1 MLICSLDE
9 TSPGMTLAAPVSH
22 PDQPGQYLLKR
33 GYALEESVIARLRD
47 LGVEAVYVDYP
58 GLDDLDKHLAV
69 QLSPERQ
76 NIYRQIKETIRANER
91 NAKPTV
97 SYTDYYAGTRQLV
110 LTLMSQGQNPIYL
123 DQMSRMGDD
132 AIGHATAVA
141 HLSLL
146 LGIKLERYLIDQRH
160 RLPPQHAREVVNLGV
175 AGMLHDMGKLK
186 LPDMLRTHH
195 GVNPPKNP
203 SEAAEWEN
211 HPRYSYE
218 LVHDGMEPSGASA
231 VLHHHQHFDGSGFPV
246 TQHRDGTSSRLEGQ
260 KIHVFAR
267 ILLAADLYD
276 QLTIAARGQK
286 RRSNVEILHLMR
298 TAYNGWVDPEVIRIL
313 QAVCPPFPPGSMVQ
327 LSDGTSAV
335 IVRVDGARPY
345 RPMVRRLGADGATL
359 DDPINLSESGAPAIR
374 SIGGTAIESFL
385 PAGV

>member
-1 MLICSLDE
+1 
-9 TSPGMTLAAPVSH
+9 MTLAVPVVH
-22 PDQPGQYLLKR
+22 PDQPGQDLLKR
-33 GYALEESVIARLRD
+33 GYVLEQSVIARLRD

-58 GLDDLDKHLAV
+58 GLEDLDKHLAV
-69 QLSPERQ
+69 NLSPERQ

-123 DQMSRMGDD
+123 DQMSRMSGD

-146 LGIKLERYLIDQRH
+146 LGIKLERYLIDQRQ
-160 RLPPQHAREVVNLGV
+160 RLSPQHAREVVNLGV

-186 LPDMLRTHH
+186 LPEALRSYH
-195 GVNPPKNP
+195 GIDPPMDP
-203 SEAAEWEN
+203 AAAEEWEK

-218 LVHDGMEPSGASA
+218 LVHDGIEPSGASA
-231 VLHHHQHFDGSGFPV
+231 VLHHHQHFDGTGFPI
-246 TQHRDGTSSRLEGQ
+246 TQHRDGTRSRLEGQ

-267 ILLAADLYD
+267 ILMAANLYD
-276 QLTIAARGQK
+276 QLTISEQGQK
-286 RRSNVEILHLMR
+286 RRSNLEILHLMR
-298 TAYNGWVDPEVIRIL
+298 TTYRGWVDPEVLRIL

-327 LSDGTSAV
+327 LSDGTRAV
-335 IVRVDGARPY
+335 IVKVDGTKPY
-345 RPMVRRLGADGATL
+345 RPVVRRLSAEGAAP
-359 DDPINLSESGAPAIR
+359 DDPINLWEDGAPAIQ
-374 SIGGTAIESFL
+374 SIDNTATDQFL

>member
-1 MLICSLDE
+1 MV
-9 TSPGMTLAAPVSH
+9 LAAPVAH
-22 PDQPGQYLLKR
+22 PDQPGQDLLKR
-33 GYALEESVIARLRD
+33 GYVLEQTVIARLRD
-47 LGVEAVYVDYP
+47 IGVEAVYVDYP

-76 NIYRQIKETIRANER
+76 NIYRQIKDTIRANER

-97 SYTDYYAGTRQLV
+97 TYTDYYAGTRQLV

-123 DQMSRMGDD
+123 DQMSRMSDD

-141 HLSLL
+141 HLALL

-160 RLPPQHAREVVNLGV
+160 RLSPQHAREVVNLGV

-186 LPDMLRTHH
+186 LPEALRSYH
-195 GVNPPKNP
+195 GIDPPT
-203 SEAAEWEN
+203 EEAAAAEWEN

-231 VLHHHQHFDGSGFPV
+231 VLHHHQHYDGTGFPI
-246 TQHRDGTSSRLEGQ
+246 TQHRDGTCSRLSGQ

-286 RRSNVEILHLMR
+286 RRSNVEILHLMQ
-298 TAYNGWVDPEVIRIL
+298 TMYGGWVDPEVMRIL
-313 QAVCPPFPPGSMVQ
+313 QAICPPFPPGSMVR
-327 LSDGTSAV
+327 LSDGSNAV
-335 IVRVDGARPY
+335 VVRVDGARPY
-345 RPMVRRLGADGATL
+345 QPVVRKLGADGAAPS
-359 DDPINLSESGAPAIR
+359 DPINLWEDGAPAIQ
-374 SIGGTAIESFL
+374 SIGGAAVDQFL
-385 PAGV
+385 PACV